1 MKKALIVILP
11 PILIAMGYMLGI
23 VIHPAIEEY
32 RMRHDNI
39 DDINVNELFANNVVN
54 LNDETIYQADTLS
67 AHKRNLLVFWSPTCN
82 YCKSFFQYQLNTE
95 IVGLFCFPIFDDIE
109 YLYFFI
115 KKHNIEYPQLMIF
128 SENEKKPVEVT
139 SVRAIPMFLVVD
151 DKGNIVDKKIGIEK
165 MDDFINNIYKSSF

>member
-165 MDDFINNIYKSSF
+165 MDDFINNIYKFSF

>member
-11 PILIAMGYMLGI
+11 PILIAMGYMLGV
-23 VIHPAIEEY
+23 VIHPAIAEY
-32 RMRHDNI
+32 LMRHDNI

-67 AHKRNLLVFWSPTCN
+67 AHKRNLLVLWSPTCN

-109 YLYFFI
+109 YLDFYI

-128 SENEKKPVEVT
+128 GENEKKPVEA
-139 SVRAIPMFLVVD
+139 SFVRAIPMFLVVD

-165 MDDFINNIYKSSF
+165 MDDFINNIYKFSF